1 MKKLILGFVAV
12 ATALLSAV
20 SCRQVTPE
28 ADLQPDSYIYTAT
41 RDAWTR
47 TTLGPDGEV
56 IWSTA
61 DAISILTPTGGN
73 ATLNVTE
80 VSKGGLQAHF
90 SGSVAPASGNYALS
104 PASSS
109 ATISGGKVTV
119 TMPSVQTAVAGS
131 FAPEAAPA
139 IADASSTDLNFRNA
153 GALLGIKVR
162 NSGIVSVRFEAT
174 GDGSDSPAGT
184 AQVSWN
190 GGEPT
195 ATVTSGASS
204 VTLDGALEA
213 GAEYWISVWPGTYN
227 GLELTFIDA
236 AGREAQYTN
245 HTQLVAVRNDRQH
258 LIDVNIP
265 EGKWLSPAIDAAD
278 NVQVPASGV
287 SYGTLDVTLT
297 AADAWDLAVDYDGCI
312 SGASISTDRSEVHY
326 SVAANT
332 STSARTGHLYLS
344 LSRSGFPDVTKTVT
358 VTQEGASA
366 GPVEW
371 TLATSM
377 SQLSA
382 GMKAVI
388 AANAYDKVAGNL
400 SGKLLSSLTATFS
413 SDKTTI
419 ESLPDEAL
427 ILTLGTSGSYWT
439 FADEDGRLLGANAA
453 KSLCWDDGT
462 TTWDITFNA
471 GVMTLSSTNS
481 SCGALQYNS
490 SSPRFLN
497 YTSSQKA
504 IQLYVK
510 PDGSSVTTL
519 SNITDITT
527 SGATLYGSFNCTDEV
542 PTQVGFHYGTSES
555 SMNASVYAPAPSGKT
570 GEFSVTL
577 AGLPSNTTYYYRA
590 FVVEAGTTHSG
601 SVRSFTTRKEGSGG
615 QTGQA
620 DYGWFELPAQKDA
633 NRDGI
638 DDDNPDMYYSHT
650 FRADAPSI
658 RNFSCG
664 YSKGKIHAVWVAA
677 PMHECYLGGSG
688 RNDSY
693 QDDPNIKCP
702 QSAKFTPYTRGHMLG
717 SSDRTV
723 SVATNKQAFYHSN
736 IGAQIQAGF
745 NTGGGAWNNLESFT
759 DGQLCRDTLYQVIG
773 CIFETFT
780 DRYGQTVTAAKGSNS
795 AGQFQIPTAWYKV
808 LLRTKGGNTGKA
820 VDQCSE
826 TELKCAAF
834 ILGHY
839 SNAGHK
845 PTSQDLYTVE
855 ELEALTGLT
864 FFVNVPNAP
873 KSTVKASEWGL

>member
-1 MKKLILGFVAV
+1 MKKLIIGFVA
-12 ATALLSAV
+12 AFSAILSAV

-28 ADLQPDSYIYTAT
+28 IEQLPDSYIYTAT
-41 RDAWTR
+41 QDAWTK
-47 TTLGPDGEV
+47 TTLGTDGEV
-56 IWSTA
+56 LWSTS
-61 DAISILTPTGGN
+61 DAISILTPAGGN
-73 ATLNVTE
+73 TTLSVTE
-80 VSKGGLQAHF
+80 VSEGGLQAHF

-104 PASSS
+104 PAS
-109 ATISGGKVTV
+109 ATATLSGGKINV
-119 TMPSVQTAVAGS
+119 TMPAVQTAIAGS

-139 IADASSTDLNFRNA
+139 IADASTTDLSFRNA
-153 GALLGIKVR
+153 GALLGVKVR
-162 NSGIVSVRFEAT
+162 NSGVVAVRFEAT
-174 GDGSDSPAGT
+174 GQGSAFPAGT
-184 AQVSWN
+184 AQVSYN
-190 GGEPT
+190 GGSPV
-195 ATVTSGASS
+195 ATVTSGSKT
-204 VTLDGALEA
+204 VTLEGTLEA
-213 GAEYWISVWPGTYN
+213 GKEYWISVWPGTYN
-227 GLELTFIDA
+227 DLELTFIDSE
-236 AGREAQYTN
+236 GREAQYTN
-245 HTQLVAVRNDRQH
+245 HTQLVAARNDRQH

-265 EGKWLSPAIDAAD
+265 ADKWLSPAIDAAD
-278 NVQVPASGV
+278 NVQVEAAGVTYAS
-287 SYGTLDVTLT
+287 LDVTLT
-297 AADAWDLAVDYDGCI
+297 AADAWDLSVDYDGCV
-312 SGASISTDRSEVHY
+312 SGASISADRSEVHY
-326 SVAANT
+326 SVSANT
-332 STSARTGHLYLS
+332 STSARTGHLYLT
-344 LSRSGFPDVTKTVT
+344 LSRAGFTDITKTVS

-371 TLATSM
+371 TLVTSAG
-377 SQLSA
+377 QLSA

-388 AANAYDKVAGNL
+388 AANSFNKVAGNM
-400 SGKLLSSLTATFS
+400 SGSLLTALSAEFS
-413 SDKTTI
+413 SDNKTI
-419 ESLPDEAL
+419 EMLPDEAL

-439 FADEDGRLLGANAA
+439 FADEDGRLLGASSA
-453 KSLCWDDGT
+453 KNLCWDSGT
-462 TTWDITFNA
+462 TTWNLQFNA
-471 GVMTLSSTNS
+471 GVMTFSSTTS

-497 YTSSQKA
+497 YTSSQKPV
-504 IQLYVK
+504 QLYVK
-510 PDGSSVTTL
+510 PDGTSVSTL

-527 SGATLYGSFNCTDEV
+527 SGATLYGAFNCVDEV
-542 PTQVGFHYGTSES
+542 PTQIGFHYGTSES
-555 SMNASVYAPAPSGKT
+555 SMNASVYASTPSGKT

-577 AGLPSNTTYYYRA
+577 TGLPSSTTYYYRA
-590 FVVEAGTTHSG
+590 FVVEAGTTHYG
-601 SVRSFTTRKEGSGG
+601 TVRSFTTKKEGSGG

-638 DDDNPDMYYSHT
+638 DDDDPDMYYSHT

-693 QDDPNIKCP
+693 KDDPNIKCP

-723 SVATNKQAFYHSN
+723 SVATNKQVFYHSN

-780 DRYGQTVTAAKGSNS
+780 DRYGETVTAKKGSNS
-795 AGQFQIPTAWYKV
+795 TGQFQIPTAWYKV

-826 TELKCAAF
+826 SELKCAAF

-845 PTSQDLYTVE
+845 PTVKDIYTVE

-873 KSTVKASEWGL
+873 KSTVTASEWGL